1 MPFTN
6 MLTPVLP
13 VTAEGGLSFGSLWTE
28 FVTDFGLV
36 SSFFNSNPVFLAIIG
51 LPIGVF
57 AIGCIVK
64 AIR

>member
-1 MPFTN
+1 MPFIN
-6 MLTPVLP
+6 LLSVLP
-13 VTAEGGLSFGSLWTE
+13 VTAEGGLSFSSLWTE

-36 SSFFNSNPVFLAIIG
+36 SSFFSSNPIFLAIIG
-51 LPIGVF
+51 LPIGAF

>member
-1 MPFTN
+1 MPFMN
-6 MLTPVLP
+6 MFSVLP
-13 VTAEGGLSFGSLWTE
+13 VTAEGGLSFSSLWSE

-36 SSFFNSNPVFLAIIG
+36 SAFFNSNPVFLAIIG